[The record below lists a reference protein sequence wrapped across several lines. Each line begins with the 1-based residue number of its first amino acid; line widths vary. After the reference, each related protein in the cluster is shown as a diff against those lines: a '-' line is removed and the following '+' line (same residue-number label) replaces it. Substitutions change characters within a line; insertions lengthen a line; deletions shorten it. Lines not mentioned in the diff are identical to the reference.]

1 MRNITRNK
9 IQLADTL
16 INHIFDNRTR
26 SAAGAQ
32 HRNALSTYIN
42 IIVFQHSAKAKVICV
57 IAFGTLF
64 IELNRIYCADSLSL
78 TRNAVQKRHNVQ
90 FMRNGNIAARIVG
103 AQLFHALRQVL
114 LRCFQQRIIALDTG
128 IFKKQLVNLRRKAV
142 SQLTAQKSVMLHL
155 FIPFARKH
163 DNCQEPCNRC
173 S

>member
-16 INHIFDNRTR
+16 INHIFDNSTR
-26 SAAGAQ
+26 CAAGTQ
-32 HRNALSTYIN
+32 HRNTLSAHIN
-42 IIVFQHSAKAKVICV
+42 IVVFQHSAEAEVIGIV
-57 IAFGTLF
+57 AFSTVF
-64 IELNRIYCADSLSL
+64 IELNRIYSADSLSL

-103 AQLFHALRQVL
+103 TQLFHTLRQVL

-142 SQLTAQKSVMLHL
+142 SQLTA
-155 FIPFARKH
+155 
-163 DNCQEPCNRC
+163 
-173 S
+173 